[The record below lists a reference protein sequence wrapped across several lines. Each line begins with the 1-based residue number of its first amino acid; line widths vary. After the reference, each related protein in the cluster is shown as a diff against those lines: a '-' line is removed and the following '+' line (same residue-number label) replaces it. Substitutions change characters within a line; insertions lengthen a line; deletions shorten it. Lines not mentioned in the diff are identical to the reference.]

1 MARRKRTKSKTKR
14 ISFKLG
20 TSKRKKKQKTGEQR
34 PSSTGILKVLTVACV
49 LGAIGIGVFAVV
61 RAGFV
66 SLDKYVRKAVPV
78 SQKTLTLKLV
88 NPPAWVTEQLAE
100 EIYAAARA
108 GGEDLKLDEDAARSV
123 QNNLE
128 REVAWLRNVTVQAT
142 HDTIRIEA
150 QWRKPIA
157 LVKRGM
163 HKFYV
168 DAELVVLDFVPMP
181 NLPIVKVKGL
191 SLITKVPQ
199 PGTVWQRDEL
209 AAAVDVL
216 KLLWQID
223 EEVTLDKPLLWE
235 IEVIDVSNFKGREDT
250 RFPHI
255 VLYAT
260 DKTEIIWGAEV
271 GTWQRYLE
279 STDEQKLAKL
289 YGYYKEHGSLLGS
302 VTRVKYINL
311 CDPQDKIPLP
321 IDKY

>member
-1 MARRKRTKSKTKR
+1 MARRKRKKSKTKR

-20 TSKRKKKQKTGEQR
+20 ASKGKKKQKASQHR
-34 PSSTGILKVLTVACV
+34 PSLTGVLKVFGVVCV
-49 LGAIGIGVFAVV
+49 LGAIGIGVFAAV
-61 RAGFV
+61 RTGFAF
-66 SLDKYVRKAVPV
+66 LDKYMRKVVPV
-78 SQKTLTLKLV
+78 SEKFGSLELV
-88 NPPAWVTEQLAE
+88 GVPAWVNDRLE
-100 EIYAAARA
+100 EKVYAAARA
-108 GGEDLKLDEDAARSV
+108 NGEDLKLDEDAARSV

-128 REVAWLRNVTVQAT
+128 REVAWLRNVTVQTT

-168 DAELVVLDFVPMP
+168 DAELVVLDFVPVP
-181 NLPIVKVKGL
+181 SLPIVEVKGL
-191 SLITKVPQ
+191 SLITKIPQ
-199 PGTVWQRDEL
+199 PGTVWQRDDL

-216 KLLWQID
+216 KLLWRMD
-223 EEVTLDKPLLWE
+223 EEVTPDKPLLYE
-235 IEVIDVSNFKGREDT
+235 IDSIDVSNFEGLEDT

-260 DKTEIIWGAEV
+260 DNTEIIWGAEI

-279 STDEQKLAKL
+279 ATDKEKLLKL
-289 YGYYKEHGSLLGS
+289 YGYYKEHGSLLG
-302 VTRVKYINL
+302 VKYIKL
-311 CDPQDKIPLP
+311 HDPQDKIPLP

>member
-20 TSKRKKKQKTGEQR
+20 TSKRKKKQKTGRQR
-34 PSSTGILKVLTVACV
+34 PSFTGILKVFAVVCV
-49 LGAIGIGVFAVV
+49 LGAVGFGVFAAV
-61 RAGFV
+61 RSGFAF
-66 SLDKYVRKAVPV
+66 LDKYVRKTIPV
-78 SQKTLTLKLV
+78 SEKIGFLELV
-88 NPPAWVTEQLAE
+88 APPAWVTEQLAE
-100 EIYAAARA
+100 KIYAAARA
-108 GGEDLKLDEDAARSV
+108 NGEDLKLDEDTARSV

-128 REVAWLRNVTVQAT
+128 REVAWLQNVTVQTT

-150 QWRKPIA
+150 QWRRPIA

-163 HKFYV
+163 SKFYV

-181 NLPIVKVKGL
+181 NLPIVKVRGL

-199 PGTVWQRDEL
+199 PGTVWQRDDL
-209 AAAVDVL
+209 VAAVDVL
-216 KLLWQID
+216 KLLWRMD
-223 EEVTLDKPLLWE
+223 EEVTPDKPLLWE
-235 IEVIDVSNFKGREDT
+235 IEVIDVSNFKGREDA

-260 DKTEIIWGAEV
+260 DNTEIIWGAEI

-279 STDEQKLAKL
+279 ATDKEKLLKL
-289 YGYYKEHGSLLGS
+289 YGYYKEHGSLLG
-302 VTRVKYINL
+302 VKYIKL
-311 CDPQDKIPLP
+311 CDPQDNVPRP